1 MGKNE
6 LRQDISVA
14 PTSSFTMASSSCS
27 QKTPETQSSLSPQQE
42 VLLMLRESNQI
53 LSMSERPAQMW
64 VFIMM
69 FAVYL
74 WRQEGRLLSRL
85 TEALFIE
92 VSGGQ
97 ITVTEVD
104 AKKALIAYEA
114 TLLARQKIKSE
125 AMLLA
130 KQKIK
135 SKEALLARQ
144 EIESEEALLARQEI
158 ESKEAMLLARQEIE
172 SEKVVAAWCSVTEFP
187 SKDVAV
193 FWMPK
198 APQLSPMFAIFSRQ
212 EINKHAGHI
221 NSLRNNGLTDQMLA
235 DEADALARGHRA
247 KKLEQRATQKNESD
261 LLARSNAA
269 CAAEVQ
275 TTKDDAD
282 GGDESVGAV
291 VTPAE

>member
-1 MGKNE
+1 
-6 LRQDISVA
+6 
-14 PTSSFTMASSSCS
+14 
-27 QKTPETQSSLSPQQE
+27 
-42 VLLMLRESNQI
+42 MLRESNQI

-64 VFIMM
+64 VFNMM

-97 ITVTEVD
+97 IIVTEVD

-130 KQKIK
+130 
-135 SKEALLARQ
+135 
-144 EIESEEALLARQEI
+144 
-158 ESKEAMLLARQEIE
+158 RQEIE
-172 SEKVVAAWCSVTEFP
+172 SEKVVAAWCSATEFP

-193 FWMPK
+193 FWMPE

-221 NSLRNNGLTDQMLA
+221 NSLRHNGLTDQMLA
-235 DEADALARGHRA
+235 DEADALTRGHRA

-269 CAAEVQ
+269 CTAEVQ

-291 VTPAE
+291 VAPAE

>member
-1 MGKNE
+1 MGRNE
-6 LRQDISVA
+6 LRQDISAA
-14 PTSSFTMASSSCS
+14 PTSSSTMASSSCS
-27 QKTPETQSSLSPQQE
+27 QETPETQSSLSPQQE

-74 WRQEGRLLSRL
+74 WRQEGRLLRRI

-104 AKKALIAYEA
+104 AKTALIAYEA
-114 TLLARQKIKSE
+114 TLVKKT
-125 AMLLA
+125 
-130 KQKIK
+130 
-135 SKEALLARQ
+135 
-144 EIESEEALLARQEI
+144 ESD
-158 ESKEAMLLARQEIE
+158 
-172 SEKVVAAWCSVTEFP
+172 KVVAAWRSATEFP

-193 FWMPK
+193 FWVPK

-212 EINKHAGHI
+212 EINEHINYI

-235 DEADALARGHRA
+235 DEADTLARGGR
-247 KKLEQRATQKNESD
+247 KREPEQQTTQKNESD
-261 LLARSNAA
+261 LLARSDAA

-275 TTKDDAD
+275 TTKEDAD
-282 GGDESVGAV
+282 GGDKSVGAV
-291 VTPAE
+291 VAPAE

>member
-1 MGKNE
+1 
-6 LRQDISVA
+6 
-14 PTSSFTMASSSCS
+14 
-27 QKTPETQSSLSPQQE
+27 
-42 VLLMLRESNQI
+42 MLRESNQI

-97 ITVTEVD
+97 IIVTEVD

-130 KQKIK
+130 
-135 SKEALLARQ
+135 
-144 EIESEEALLARQEI
+144 RQEI

-172 SEKVVAAWCSVTEFP
+172 SEKVVAAWCSATEFL

-193 FWMPK
+193 FWMPE

-247 KKLEQRATQKNESD
+247 KKLEQQTTQKNESD
-261 LLARSNAA
+261 LLARGDAA

-291 VTPAE
+291 VAPAE

>member
-1 MGKNE
+1 
-6 LRQDISVA
+6 
-14 PTSSFTMASSSCS
+14 MASSSCS

-64 VFIMM
+64 VFNMM

-97 ITVTEVD
+97 IIVTEVD

-130 KQKIK
+130 
-135 SKEALLARQ
+135 
-144 EIESEEALLARQEI
+144 
-158 ESKEAMLLARQEIE
+158 RQEIE
-172 SEKVVAAWCSVTEFP
+172 SEKVVAAWCSATEFP

-193 FWMPK
+193 FWMPE

-221 NSLRNNGLTDQMLA
+221 NSLRHNGLTDQMLA
-235 DEADALARGHRA
+235 DEADALTRGHRA

-269 CAAEVQ
+269 CTAEVQ

-291 VTPAE
+291 VAPAE

>member
-1 MGKNE
+1 
-6 LRQDISVA
+6 
-14 PTSSFTMASSSCS
+14 MASSSCS

-64 VFIMM
+64 VFNMM

-97 ITVTEVD
+97 IIVTEVD

-114 TLLARQKIKSE
+114 TLLARQKI
-125 AMLLA
+125 
-130 KQKIK
+130 
-135 SKEALLARQ
+135 
-144 EIESEEALLARQEI
+144 
-158 ESKEAMLLARQEIE
+158 E
-172 SEKVVAAWCSVTEFP
+172 SEKVVAAWCSATEFP
-187 SKDVAV
+187 SEDVAV

-221 NSLRNNGLTDQMLA
+221 NSLRHNGLTDQMLA
-235 DEADALARGHRA
+235 DEADALTRGHRA

-269 CAAEVQ
+269 CTAEVQ

-291 VTPAE
+291 VAPAE